1 MNLPSRAVVGLVA
14 CMSVMGCAHHRRLPP
29 AEVAAVNVDS
39 MQSQLNSS
47 ITGAAITVQTIISHG
62 TPVVVLNGHVPA
74 KADRKQA
81 SLIAKRLA
89 PGYRIS
95 NKTIASS
102 IDG

>member
-1 MNLPSRAVVGLVA
+1 
-14 CMSVMGCAHHRRLPP
+14 MSVMGCAHHRHLPP
-29 AEVAAVNVDS
+29 AEVAAVNVYS

-47 ITGAAITVQTIISHG
+47 IRGAAITVQTVSSHG
-62 TPVVVLNGHVPA
+62 KAVVVLHGRVPT

-81 SLIAKRLA
+81 SLLAKRLA

-102 IDG
+102 